1 MKAHKL
7 LQMSNLLIGSS
18 NVDRFYK
25 ATLFSNFRQYKMV
38 KCTQMSGFLAYMN
51 TLKAGSKCVLI
62 SIIENFI
69 IDGVG
74 ADIIEPENA
83 INKCINNF
91 LLIIQTMANKY
102 PKVKFGIAMPLRRPA
117 ILWYQERVDQI
128 TNFLCDGVKEMISV
142 KSVNNV
148 VTISCPS
155 EASQQFDSDMVHLTK
170 PSAKIFLEIILES
183 AKKFFEADMV
193 DLTEVQDSD
202 SDLIKNLEDRL
213 ARLEK
218 SMLDQ
223 ANKNVANDLMFARS
237 REETDAVMNRI
248 KEDRLVMNGLKSPSP
263 LPSDQRNKIEC
274 GHFCNSDP

>member
-1 MKAHKL
+1 
-7 LQMSNLLIGSS
+7 
-18 NVDRFYK
+18 
-25 ATLFSNFRQYKMV
+25 
-38 KCTQMSGFLAYMN
+38 
-51 TLKAGSKCVLI
+51 
-62 SIIENFI
+62 
-69 IDGVG
+69 
-74 ADIIEPENA
+74 
-83 INKCINNF
+83 
-91 LLIIQTMANKY
+91 
-102 PKVKFGIAMPLRRPA
+102 
-117 ILWYQERVDQI
+117 
-128 TNFLCDGVKEMISV
+128 
-142 KSVNNV
+142 
-148 VTISCPS
+148 
-155 EASQQFDSDMVHLTK
+155 LTK

-183 AKKFFEADMV
+183 AEKFFEADMV